1 MTPIELM
8 SDVLVRNGE
17 ILKMTLADFSDQEML
32 ARPVPGAN
40 HAAWQ
45 LGHLIGSAAFMLRE
59 VAPPGVVPE
68 SADRFREKYDGK
80 SAGID
85 DPGFFAKR
93 SELLEAFAQ
102 IHDAISTW
110 VKTLTPENLNQPTPG
125 RIAEYA
131 PTLGHVVLMIAS
143 HIMMHVGQMQVI
155 RRKLG
160 KPLLF

>member
-1 MTPIELM
+1 MTPFELM

-45 LGHLIGSAAFMLRE
+45 LGHLIGSAAYMLRE
-59 VAPPGVVPE
+59 VAPAGVVPE
-68 SADRFREKYDGK
+68 AAAQLGAKYDGI
-80 SAGID
+80 SANVD
-85 DPGFFAKR
+85 DPSFFAKK
-93 SELLEAFAQ
+93 SDLLEVFAQ

-110 VKTLTPENLNQPTPG
+110 VKTLTPDDLNRPTPG

-131 PTLGHVVLMIAS
+131 PTLGHVVLMIPS
-143 HIMMHVGQMQVI
+143 HVMMHVGQMQVI